1 MEALCRN
8 GRIKR
13 LLKNVIESVKILMYC
28 LKLSWN
34 ASGVYTM
41 LRMFCSIV
49 PPLMGIMGSFL
60 SKYLLDLLADKLGT
74 GKVPEVFFLLI
85 GGICT
90 IKILQNLS
98 DKVEQ
103 YIQIIHNEIMN
114 EKLAMM
120 LMQRSCSADME
131 YFDNAEYYDKLQASA
146 RDSYSIA
153 QILWN
158 AMSFVGACFSFVGVF
173 VVLWAAKPIYAL
185 LLTLTA
191 IPHGMIATRYTKT
204 LYNLSMEQ
212 INAERKKSYIQGIT
226 LEKRY
231 AQDIRL
237 FHIGKLLREK
247 YYNIWKEVFTK
258 RKQVLRKKT
267 VVTIVFSCL
276 PGIITVVVGM
286 DIGLR
291 IFAGTASIGDYSLYM
306 GMMEQLLS
314 AFFIM
319 TYSLTNVH
327 DNKLRITN
335 FKSVLAS
342 KNKVLDSGMRE
353 VAQVDEIVLDQ
364 VSFTYPGT
372 KKCVLNNV
380 SLRFRKTE
388 KTVLVGVNGSG
399 KTTIIKL
406 LLRLYEPDSGR
417 ILVNG
422 VDIKEYRLESL
433 RRNFSVYFQEMGNYC
448 MSLYENVI
456 IGDAE
461 REDEQAVYKALEQ
474 SCCGDILDKAIYG
487 LNTNLMRMFDKDGL
501 ELSGGQYQKIALAR
515 CLYRRSTVLV
525 LDEPS
530 SNLDPK
536 AEHDIFEQIR
546 QLSDNK
552 LTIFTSHRLSNV
564 SLADRIIVLEH
575 GRVVEEGTQKEL
587 LEKNQRYAELYRY
600 QSEKFNI
607 SESKKGSENDTDSID

>member
-1 MEALCRN
+1 M
-8 GRIKR
+8 
-13 LLKNVIESVKILMYC
+13 
-28 LKLSWN
+28 
-34 ASGVYTM
+34 
-41 LRMFCSIV
+41 
-49 PPLMGIMGSFL
+49 
-60 SKYLLDLLADKLGT
+60 
-74 GKVPEVFFLLI
+74 
-85 GGICT
+85 
-90 IKILQNLS
+90 
-98 DKVEQ
+98 
-103 YIQIIHNEIMN
+103 
-114 EKLAMM
+114 
-120 LMQRSCSADME
+120 
-131 YFDNAEYYDKLQASA
+131 
-146 RDSYSIA
+146 
-153 QILWN
+153 
-158 AMSFVGACFSFVGVF
+158 
-173 VVLWAAKPIYAL
+173 
-185 LLTLTA
+185 
-191 IPHGMIATRYTKT
+191 
-204 LYNLSMEQ
+204 
-212 INAERKKSYIQGIT
+212 
-226 LEKRY
+226 
-231 AQDIRL
+231 
-237 FHIGKLLREK
+237 
-247 YYNIWKEVFTK
+247 
-258 RKQVLRKKT
+258 
-267 VVTIVFSCL
+267 
-276 PGIITVVVGM
+276 
-286 DIGLR
+286 
-291 IFAGTASIGDYSLYM
+291 
-306 GMMEQLLS
+306 
-314 AFFIM
+314 
-319 TYSLTNVH
+319 
-327 DNKLRITN
+327 
-335 FKSVLAS
+335 
-342 KNKVLDSGMRE
+342 
-353 VAQVDEIVLDQ
+353 
-364 VSFTYPGT
+364 
-372 KKCVLNNV
+372 NNV

-575 GRVVEEGTQKEL
+575 GCVVEEGTQKEL
-587 LEKNQRYAELYRY
+587 LEKISDT
-600 QSEKFNI
+600 QSYI
-607 SESKKGSENDTDSID
+607 DTKVRSLT